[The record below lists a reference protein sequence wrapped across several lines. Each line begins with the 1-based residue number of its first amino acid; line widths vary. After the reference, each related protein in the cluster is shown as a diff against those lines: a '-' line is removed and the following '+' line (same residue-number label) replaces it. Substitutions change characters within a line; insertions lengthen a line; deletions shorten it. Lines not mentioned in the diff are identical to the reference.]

1 MIQVSSNGHKR
12 AVLYARVSTDEQAD
26 KGYSL
31 PSQLDACRK
40 YAERLGYPVV
50 AEFQEDYTGAVPMYE
65 RPEGKKLTEM
75 LKRHD
80 ADAIIAYCIDR
91 YYRDHVDLLVS
102 VRQWLRA
109 GIEIHSCDMGKVD
122 SENNIVLVIK
132 GWQGS
137 DERKKIIERTSR
149 GRNGKA
155 NAGKVVGNG
164 KAPYGYKYAP
174 GVLVIVDTKAK
185 TVRLIY
191 RWYTIGDETGVPLPA
206 YQIAER
212 LSAMGIPAPSA
223 SDGVKRR
230 LVRGTNIWR
239 VVTIMRILK
248 SETYAGVWRYGKR
261 IGANG
266 KGGQRPESEQITV
279 QVPALIDPVTWEATQ
294 ARIEYNK
301 QMSRRNCKREYLL
314 RGRVRCAQCEHRM
327 AGNSLKNGKHR
338 YYRCAR
344 QYFAKLGERV
354 CVRIRV
360 NADVI
365 ETKVWEYVLGVMTD
379 PKRFEKALRDA
390 QASEQRASESRREQL
405 AVVTEQIAES
415 EAEAASLAQAVK
427 NVKGGAVGK
436 ALQEKIDQL
445 ETLYVQQI
453 RKRDELQAALI
464 STQTL
469 TDENI
474 ATALKFRE
482 DVMAGLQNPTF
493 EDKRRVFELLRVE
506 VTVTADKKATIKCL
520 VPVGDGVFDLR
531 TSQSAAPAIPH
542 RWNNDGIR
550 RRVGHTFHRAPSYST
565 SA

>member
-1 MIQVSSNGHKR
+1 MSKR

-40 YAERLGYPVV
+40 YAERLGYVVV

-65 RPEGKKLTEM
+65 RPEGKKLSEM
-75 LKRHD
+75 LKRRD
-80 ADAIIAYCIDR
+80 ADVVVAYCIDR

-109 GIEIHSCDMGKVD
+109 GIEIHACDMGKVE
-122 SENNIVLVIK
+122 SEYDIVLLIK

-155 NAGKVVGNG
+155 SAGKVVGNG
-164 KAPYGYKYAP
+164 KAPYGYKYAT
-174 GVLVIVDTKAK
+174 GVFVIVATEAK

-191 RWYTIGDETGVPLPA
+191 RWYAVGDETGVPLSA
-206 YQIAER
+206 YRIAER
-212 LSAMGIPAPSA
+212 LGAMGIPAPSA

-239 VVTIMRILK
+239 IVTIMRILK
-248 SETYAGVWRYGKR
+248 SETYAGVWHYGKR

-279 QVPALIDPVTWEATQ
+279 QVPALIDRATWEATQ

-301 QMSRRNCKREYLL
+301 QMSKRNGKREYLL
-314 RGRVRCAQCEHRM
+314 RGRVRCAQCEHLM

-344 QYFAKLGERV
+344 QYFAKLGERA
-354 CVRIRV
+354 CVKIRV

-365 ETKVWEYVLGVMTD
+365 EPQVWKYVLSVMTN
-379 PKRFEKALRDA
+379 PKRFRKALRNA
-390 QASEQRASESRREQL
+390 QKAEQRASESRHDQL
-405 AVVTEQIAES
+405 EIVTEQIAES
-415 EAEAASLAQAVK
+415 EAEAAKLAEAVK

-436 ALQEKIDQL
+436 ALQEKIDRL
-445 ETLYVQQI
+445 EILYLQQI
-453 RKRDELQAALI
+453 HKRDELQAGLSA
-464 STQTL
+464 QRL
-469 TDENI
+469 TDENM
-474 ATALKFRE
+474 AKALRFRE
-482 DVMAGLQNPTF
+482 DIMAGLQNPTF
-493 EDKRRVFELLRVE
+493 EDKRRALELLQVE
-506 VTVTADKKATIKCL
+506 VIVTVDKKASVKCL
-520 VPVGDGVFDLR
+520 VPVGERVIDLH
-531 TSQSAAPAIPH
+531 TSRNAGQSNLR
-542 RWNNDGIR
+542 RWSSDEIR
-550 RRVGHTFHRAPSYST
+550 RRAGRTFRRVPSCRASS
-565 SA
+565 